1 MQTVLIDNAT
11 TLEVRAHCPIGA
23 FGLSPSR

>member
-11 TLEVRAHCPIGA
+11 TLEVRDHFPIGA
-23 FGLSPSR
+23 CGLSPSR